1 MTTIDTARACFLVT
15 ALQTQSDDP
24 LWIAVSTNSRTALG
38 DTDDPL
44 DVSVFP
50 PKTIPIPDPQ
60 SSLGTGRHGSGH
72 SRALLTLV
80 IGALVISE
88 R

>member
-1 MTTIDTARACFLVT
+1 MTTIDTERACFLVT

-24 LWIAVSTNSRTALG
+24 LRIAVSTNSRTALG

-50 PKTIPIPDPQ
+50 PRLSRDPIPQ
-60 SSLGTGRHGSGH
+60 SSLGTGRYGSGH